1 MCLARFEPHSGA
13 KRDTA
18 SNRWTRNHWLCRCGR
33 ELTRFA
39 HPGSERDDESDRDRG
54 MLAAN
59 AAPRDVPWQPPERR
73 VSGSVDAELKLVPA
87 RTPCEPNVS
96 AVPASVRR
104 PRQSSTRGIDWPE
117 TRATGAS
124 NFHAV
129 VQFLNAIFQVAAL
142 AVDLLVEP
150 SGTLFHVGDNKAR
163 IILRIA
169 VGMPSDFRLIKDATL
184 VLPGLL
190 RL

>member
-1 MCLARFEPHSGA
+1 MCLARFEAAFWRKGE
-13 KRDTA
+13 TLA
-18 SNRWTRNHWLCRCGR
+18 SKVEQRNHWLCRGGR

-59 AAPRDVPWQPPERR
+59 AAHATYRWQPPERR

-104 PRQSSTRGIDWPE
+104 PRQSQHAELIGPE

-129 VQFLNAIFQVAAL
+129 VQFLNAIFQVAAFGSR
-142 AVDLLVEP
+142 P
-150 SGTLFHVGDNKAR
+150 SRRAIGDS
-163 IILRIA
+163 
-169 VGMPSDFRLIKDATL
+169 VSCW
-184 VLPGLL
+184 
-190 RL
+190 